1 MIGKTR
7 QDGAEVEELF
17 DSEVGPARGVLR
29 RPLPAGK
36 FHHARRAPAAELAF
50 CIAHYWMIGW
60 DLRGGEPHTVETLPH
75 PNVHLVFTAGAG
87 TVYGVQTERFVRHL
101 EGRSQ
106 VFGVKFR
113 PGGFRPFTDAPVS
126 KFADRGVPAAEI
138 FGTEV
143 EGLAATVLS
152 ELSEDEKIAAGN
164 AFFRDRAPRRN
175 KSIDLADQ
183 LVRQILDDAEI
194 KSVDDLVN
202 RSGVGKR
209 SLQRIFSEYVGV
221 SPKWVIRRYRLHEL
235 VETLNSGAV
244 PDWAQLALE
253 LGYFD
258 QAHMINDF
266 RAMVGN
272 SPIKYQRQV
281 SRVAGGEGAES

>member
-7 QDGAEVEELF
+7 QETPDVEEIFDAEV
-17 DSEVGPARGVLR
+17 GRARGVLR

-36 FHHARRAPAAELAF
+36 LRHARRAPAAELVF

-60 DLRGGEPHTVETLPH
+60 DLRGRDPHTAESLPH
-75 PNVHLVFTAGAG
+75 PNVHLVMGEGAPM
-87 TVYGVQTERFVRHL
+87 VYGVQTQRFVRRL

-113 PGGFRPFTDAPVS
+113 PGGFRPFADGPVS
-126 KFADRGVPAAEI
+126 KLADRGVPATEI
-138 FGTEV
+138 LGPEV
-143 EGLAATVLS
+143 EELAATVLS
-152 ELSEDEKIAAGN
+152 DISDDEKIAAAN
-164 AFFRDRAPRRN
+164 AFFHERLPQPNR
-175 KSIDLADQ
+175 SIELADQ
-183 LVRQILDDAEI
+183 LVRRILEEPEI
-194 KSVDDLVN
+194 KSVEDLAE
-202 RSGVGKR
+202 RSAIGKR
-209 SLQRIFSEYVGV
+209 SLQRIFNEYVGV

-235 VETLNSGAV
+235 VETLNSGAE

-266 RAMVGN
+266 RLVIGH
-272 SPIKYQRQV
+272 SPNQYRNQV
-281 SRVAGGEGAES
+281 TQK